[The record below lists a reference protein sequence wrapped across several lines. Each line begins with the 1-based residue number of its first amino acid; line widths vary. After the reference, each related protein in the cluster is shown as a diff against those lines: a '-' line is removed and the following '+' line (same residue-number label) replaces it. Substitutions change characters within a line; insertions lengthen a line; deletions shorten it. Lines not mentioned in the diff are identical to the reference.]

1 MIRVLECVAN
11 MDRSGAETML
21 LNYYRHFDK
30 NKVQLDFL
38 CSKKKPGAY
47 DDEIKSMGSR
57 LFYGPSMNPLKFFA

>member
-38 CSKKKPGAY
+38 
-47 DDEIKSMGSR
+47 
-57 LFYGPSMNPLKFFA
+57 